1 MSLGGRFRT
10 AAALVA
16 AGALMLVAPAAAAAN
31 DLYVSKVGSSDANPC
46 SQAQP
51 CLTIQH
57 AVSIAANDDTIHVA
71 HGIYQEAVAAATKR
85 LNFVGSGAGG
95 LIGFDPSDTAI
106 APTSA
111 DPALRM
117 QAGGSV
123 RSLRLVGHDPPPGA
137 TQPGLFL
144 SALGAGAPL
153 SYSVADVVALGGTDG
168 TIGSAGISIDDA
180 GTGRQIDAAVDSSQ
194 AAIRQGTT
202 GILAKGANVTA
213 HITGTTIQSTVGNT
227 FGLGAN
233 VVGARVTLERSQIL
247 DSLGIFAGLTLS
259 GTSPQ
264 ITVDHSTVRVRARAL
279 DVNPQ
284 AGNGTATVI
293 DSLLAN
299 LRAVP
304 SAGSGVYVTSGGSGV
319 TGSLIARGSTI
330 VVRGPDATA
339 AIQLNGYFNPG
350 SPATA
355 SVTNSVLRATDTDA
369 SPSDVDVY
377 AAPDAGGVTFTAAS
391 SSFSDFF
398 VAPGSGP
405 VSITPPGS
413 GDNLAGDPQFT
424 DESAF
429 DWSLRPS
436 SPLIDRGNP
445 AAVAPGELDL
455 AGQPRSL
462 DGNGDC
468 VAVPDMGAFEKTG
481 LAVACPAAPASPSAS
496 VGADQGTAAAAAADL
511 LAADVQGFGLE
522 RRRFAVG
529 RDPTAVAARRR
540 TPRGSAFRYTI
551 SEDASARIL
560 IERAAK
566 GLRSGRRCAKPTA
579 KLRRRHA
586 KRCTRYTPA
595 GTLTRSAKQGTNR
608 HPFSGRIGRRA
619 LKPGR
624 FRATITTTDAAGNVS
639 APHTTAFSVTRR

>member
-1 MSLGGRFRT
+1 MSMGGRLRTT
-10 AAALVA
+10 AALLVA
-16 AGALMLVAPAAAAAN
+16 AGLVLIAPAAAAAN

-46 SQAQP
+46 TQAQP

-71 HGIYQEAVAAATKR
+71 YGIYQEAVAAASKR
-85 LNFVGSGAGG
+85 LNFIGAGAGG
-95 LIGFDPSDTAI
+95 LNGFDPGDTAI
-106 APTSA
+106 VPTSG

-123 RSLRLVGHDPPPGA
+123 RNMRLVGHDPPPGG

-144 SALGAGAPL
+144 SAIGAGAAL
-153 SYSVADVVALGGTDG
+153 SYSVANVVALGGTDG
-168 TIGSAGISIDDA
+168 TVGAAGISIDDA
-180 GTGRQIDAAVDSSQ
+180 GTGRQIDAGVEASQ

-213 HITGTTIQSTVGNT
+213 HITGTTIQSTVGST
-227 FGLGAN
+227 FGLGISVN
-233 VVGARVTLERSQIL
+233 GARVTLERSQVL
-247 DSLGIFAGLTLS
+247 DSLGIFAGVTLF

-264 ITVDHSTVRVRARAL
+264 ITIDHSTVRVRARAL

-284 AGNGTATVI
+284 AGNGIATVI

-299 LRAVP
+299 VRTIA
-304 SAGSGVYVTSGGSGV
+304 SAGSGVYVTSGGTGV

-355 SVTNSVLRATDTDA
+355 SVTNSVLRATETDA

-391 SSFSDFF
+391 SSFSEFF

-522 RRRFAVG
+522 RRRFTVG
-529 RDPTAVAARRR
+529 RNPTAVAARRR

-560 IERAAK
+560 IERAAT
-566 GLRSGRRCAKPTA
+566 GLRSGRRCVRPSA

-586 KRCTRYTPA
+586 KRCTRYTRA
-595 GTLTRSAKQGTNR
+595 GTLTRAATQGANR
-608 HPFSGRIGRRA
+608 HPFTGRIGRRA
-619 LKPGR
+619 LKPSR
-624 FRATITTTDAAGNVS
+624 YRATITATDAVGNVS
-639 APHTTAFSVTRR
+639 AARTASFTIVRR